1 MNTKNAPLDPEGKG
15 DSPERMASNM
25 EAPESGHACGLS
37 GSEAEHLPAGPAF
50 DSMGEEIH
58 CNEGAADA
66 EAGRSGVVDTATP
79 HPTPPFFTS
88 TLPAPGQPPRI
99 PDSGSAHTDNSEGSP
114 ATGEERH
121 GAKDAS
127 SANGIAAP
135 SCSYPLGTGISGT
148 ESTLGSLRINPDTK
162 PVWAGEN
169 PAGTKLFLWFFLAL
183 LLFSLYLMYN
193 LVEPFLNTIIVA
205 FIFSAICYPFYRRCL
220 KLVGGKQML
229 AALMVLI
236 CLMFL
241 AVLPI
246 TIFIAGLIPQA
257 SESIAVVNNWLQ
269 ATDIADIL
277 DVHIAPL
284 TLWLEEHFPGIDL
297 GALDIKSNI
306 VAFSSRAGQYLLS
319 SGTQLLGNTVMV
331 VTHLFLMFLI
341 MFFTLIDGHRWL
353 ERLEYL
359 LPLKPEQ
366 TTIVVESLR
375 RMSKAVLVG
384 GFCVAALQG
393 LVGGIGLAIVGIPAL
408 FWGTVMAFAALVPVV
423 GTGLV
428 WVPTVVMLLVTG
440 SWKAALFLSIWCGI
454 GVTSIDSVLRPL
466 LMRDGA
472 QVPVLFIFL
481 SILGGV
487 MTFGMLGLLYGPV
500 ILGLVVVM
508 IDIYSQE
515 YKSILENRT
524 FIKKG

>member
-1 MNTKNAPLDPEGKG
+1 MSSKKTPLGPEDSG
-15 DSPERMASNM
+15 DSPLERVASSM
-25 EAPESGHACGLS
+25 EAPESPLPGCLS
-37 GSEAEHLPAGPAF
+37 GSEAADSSLGSAF
-50 DSMGEEIH
+50 DSPQAEGEE
-58 CNEGAADA
+58 
-66 EAGRSGVVDTATP
+66 
-79 HPTPPFFTS
+79 
-88 TLPAPGQPPRI
+88 
-99 PDSGSAHTDNSEGSP
+99 
-114 ATGEERH
+114 TG
-121 GAKDAS
+121 GAKNAPDR
-127 SANGIAAP
+127 NGKPDP
-135 SCSYPLGTGISGT
+135 SCPYPLEAGISGT
-148 ESTLGSLRINPDTK
+148 ESALGSLRINPGPRT
-162 PVWAGEN
+162 VWAGEN

-193 LVEPFLNTIIVA
+193 LVEPFINTITVS

-220 KLVGGKQML
+220 KLTRGKTVP
-229 AALMVLI
+229 AALMVLV

-241 AVLPI
+241 VVLPI
-246 TIFIAGLIPQA
+246 TIFVVGLIPQA
-257 SESIAVVNNWLQ
+257 SNSITAVNNWLQ
-269 ATDIADIL
+269 TTDIADVL
-277 DVHIAPL
+277 EVHIAPL
-284 TLWLEEHFPGIDL
+284 SVWLEEHFPGIDL
-297 GALDIKSNI
+297 GALDIKNNI

-319 SGTQLLGNTVMV
+319 SGTQLLSNTVMMIA
-331 VTHLFLMFLI
+331 HLFMMFLI

-366 TTIVVESLR
+366 TMIVVESLR

-428 WVPTVVMLLVTG
+428 WVPAVLMLLATG
-440 SWKAALFLSIWCGI
+440 NWKAALFLAIWCGI
-454 GVTSIDSVLRPL
+454 GVTSIDSVLRPF

-472 QVPVLFIFL
+472 QVSVLFIFL

-524 FIKKG
+524 AIKRR